1 VIMTSD
7 SNYNSRSALGKGQ
20 HHRMSKGTLLL
31 AVVGTV
37 LFAWVIVH
45 AGPAALVQ
53 QLKALRIA
61 LPIVVALSL
70 ARLLLQTLS
79 WSAALKNEGLDVPA
93 ARLAGIRLA
102 SQGMGYLTVF
112 GPVLSEPM
120 KINLLRTPVASTAT
134 ATFLDNGVYW
144 FTSALIG
151 IAGCVCISL
160 TQARAWT
167 SALALSAVFV
177 LILVFIARRKSV
189 LSSVA
194 GALKKRSPPW
204 LNRAAKI
211 ESAIRELRTQKPEL
225 VGRMFRLD
233 LACQLLL
240 VLEVAVVLWSLRLPF
255 HLVTV
260 VAIEGLTR
268 AVKMM
273 TGWVPARLGA
283 DESGAMSAFA
293 ASGLSPAFGLTLALT
308 RRARDLSWAL
318 VGLAWLAWRSR
329 APKEN
334 NTVSQTLFNEGA
346 LPCKSLS

>member
-1 VIMTSD
+1 MTIFE
-7 SNYNSRSALGKGQ
+7 SRSKSSRVYANGS
-20 HHRMSKGTLLL
+20 RMTTSNLLL
-31 AVVGTV
+31 VVVGAA
-37 LFAWVIVH
+37 LFAWVLVH
-45 AGPAALVQ
+45 AGPSAIIH
-53 QLKALRIA
+53 QLKALRVA

-70 ARLLLQTLS
+70 VRLQLQTLS
-79 WSAALKNEGLDVPA
+79 WSAALKNEGLEISMT
-93 ARLAGIRLA
+93 RLMGIRLA

-112 GPVLSEPM
+112 GPIVSEPM

-144 FTSALIG
+144 FTTILIG
-151 IAGCVCISL
+151 IAGCLSISL
-160 TQARAWT
+160 MRTQVGT
-167 SALALSAVFV
+167 SVFALSIVFG
-177 LILVFIARRKSV
+177 LLMLFIVRRKSV
-189 LSSVA
+189 LSSITR
-194 GALKKRSPPW
+194 ALGKRSPSW
-204 LNRAAKI
+204 LNQAERI
-211 ESAIRELRTQKPEL
+211 ESTIRELRVQKPEL
-225 VGRMFRLD
+225 VGRMFWLD

-255 HLVTV
+255 HLMTV
-260 VAIEGLTR
+260 FAIEGLTR

-329 APKEN
+329 VPKEN
-334 NTVSQTLFNEGA
+334 NTERQTLFTEGV